1 MATRE
6 DARVVHVFVE
16 DPSVVLIEDVHD
28 WLRIIDDVEEAKEQY
43 DTARRCR
50 FYWLRFKHGFAA
62 QLAVNYLDGEKLKNN
77 VVRIF
82 SSVYTKRTPVEADAE
97 DTTHPEGEK
106 EEQQAVENPNLPFNH
121 RMPSDL
127 RMDTPLVDSIPTLLS
142 AAAEGSEQHD
152 LVQQL
157 CQLQKSYCQVQE
169 MIQAA
174 ELNIQKAD
182 EEVMQLLRGND
193 KSSGSV
199 VNGINDKA
207 EDDRSPELRRSRR
220 LANTVQIP
228 MTLLDPASL
237 IVKFTRHIGPVTDYS
252 FSVSPD
258 GHFFRTV
265 VEFFHEDDVI
275 YALQIL
281 NGGGSSKAATHSTK
295 RTRLECDAEEALS
308 PLSVYNWGEDA
319 SADLLR
325 PPDLSLFYNPAHIQA
340 MNVLQSCLN

>member
-28 WLRIIDDVEEAKEQY
+28 WLRIIDDVEEAKVQY

-82 SSVYTKRTPVEADAE
+82 SSVYTKRAPVEAHADGP
-97 DTTHPEGEK
+97 THPEGEK

-127 RMDTPLVDSIPTLLS
+127 RMDAPLVDSIPTLLL
-142 AAAEGSEQHD
+142 AAAEGSEHHV

-157 CQLQKSYCQVQE
+157 CQLQKSYCQIQE
-169 MIQAA
+169 MIQEA

-182 EEVMQLLRGND
+182 QEVMQLLRGND
-193 KSSGSV
+193 KSSVSV
-199 VNGINDKA
+199 VNGSNDKA
-207 EDDRSPELRRSRR
+207 EDERSSELRRSRR

-237 IVKFTRHIGPVTDYS
+237 IVKFTRHVGPVTDYS
-252 FSVSPD
+252 FSVSSD

-265 VEFFHEDDVI
+265 VEFFHEDDVA

-281 NGGGSSKAATHSTK
+281 NGGGSSKVATHSTK

-308 PLSVYNWGEDA
+308 PLSVFDWSEDA
-319 SADLLR
+319 SAELLR
-325 PPDLSLFYNPAHIQA
+325 PPDPSLFYNPAHIQA
-340 MNVLQSCLN
+340 MNTLQSCLN